1 MTTREKILEKTE
13 QFILKNG
20 IEKLTISKI
29 AKELAISQPAVYKH
43 FKSKEELLTILA
55 LRWLNGQT
63 LVKIFPFDTS
73 GYQHQKEIVHDW
85 LWAVASAKYEAHK
98 NFPEMF
104 ALYTTYI
111 GENLE
116 LSHQHIMEMVESLKT
131 AAKFESKEQ
140 TAAYIQAF
148 AYFHHPKIAPQWDDQ
163 FQNQFEMVWKI
174 IEPTLVAF

>member
-1 MTTREKILEKTE
+1 MNTREKILGKTE
-13 QFILKNG
+13 EFILEHG

-29 AKELAISQPAVYKH
+29 AQELHISQPAIYKH

-73 GYQHQKEIVHDW
+73 KYEHQKEIVHDW
-85 LWAVASAKYEAHK
+85 LWSVASAKYEAHRK
-98 NFPEMF
+98 TPEMF

-116 LSHQHIMEMVESLKT
+116 LARKHILEMVESLKT
-131 AAKFESKEQ
+131 AAQLETEEE
-140 TAAYIQAF
+140 AGAYIQAF

-163 FQNQFEMVWKI
+163 FQNQFEKLWTLL
-174 IEPTLVAF
+174 EPNLNAF